1 MYYSIGE
8 VSEMFNIPIST
19 LRYYDK
25 EGFFPD
31 MERISG
37 IRKFSENEIE
47 TLRIVDCL
55 KKSKL
60 EIKEI
65 KQFIDWTRLGAK
77 TYEERR
83 DLFEQQKKNVQKEIE
98 ELEKTMSMLKY
109 KSWYYEQAIKD
120 GSEDRLHDMIPDKL
134 PKEVREW
141 YNHAHEEETK

>member
-1 MYYSIGE
+1 MYYTIGE
-8 VSEMFNIPIST
+8 VSEMFDIPIST

-65 KQFIDWTRLGAK
+65 KQLIDWTRLGAK

-120 GSEDRLHDMIPDKL
+120 GNEDRLHDMIPDKL

>member
-1 MYYSIGE
+1 MYYTIGE
-8 VSEMFNIPIST
+8 VSEMFDIPIST

-109 KSWYYEQAIKD
+109 KSWYSHPA
-120 GSEDRLHDMIPDKL
+120 
-134 PKEVREW
+134 V
-141 YNHAHEEETK
+141 

>member
-120 GSEDRLHDMIPDKL
+120 GNEDRLHDMIPDKL
-134 PKEVREW
+134 PKEVKEW

>member
-83 DLFEQQKKNVQKEIE
+83 NLFEQQKKNVQKEIE

-141 YNHAHEEETK
+141 YEHAHEEETK

>member
-1 MYYSIGE
+1 MYYTIGE
-8 VSEMFNIPIST
+8 VSEMFDIPIST

-134 PKEVREW
+134 PKEVKEW
-141 YNHAHEEETK
+141 YEHAHEEETK

>member
-1 MYYSIGE
+1 MYYTIGE
-8 VSEMFNIPIST
+8 VSEMFDIPIST

>member
-1 MYYSIGE
+1 MYYTIGE
-8 VSEMFNIPIST
+8 VSEMFDIPIST

-120 GSEDRLHDMIPDKL
+120 GNEDRLHDMIPDKL

>member
-134 PKEVREW
+134 PKEVKEW
-141 YNHAHEEETK
+141 YEHAHEEETK

>member
-1 MYYSIGE
+1 MYYTIGE

>member
-8 VSEMFNIPIST
+8 VSEMFHIPIST

-31 MERISG
+31 MERVSG
-37 IRKFSENEIE
+37 IRRFSEREIE
-47 TLRIVDCL
+47 TLRVVDCL

-83 DLFEQQKKNVQKEIE
+83 NLFEQQKKNVEMEIE

-109 KSWYYEQAIKD
+109 KCWYYEQAIKD
-120 GSEDRLHDMIPDKL
+120 GNEDRLHEMIPDRL
-134 PKEVREW
+134 PKEVKKW
-141 YNHAHEEETK
+141 YDHAHEEERK

>member
-1 MYYSIGE
+1 MYYTIGE
-8 VSEMFNIPIST
+8 VSEMFDIPIST

-141 YNHAHEEETK
+141 YNHAHEEEIK